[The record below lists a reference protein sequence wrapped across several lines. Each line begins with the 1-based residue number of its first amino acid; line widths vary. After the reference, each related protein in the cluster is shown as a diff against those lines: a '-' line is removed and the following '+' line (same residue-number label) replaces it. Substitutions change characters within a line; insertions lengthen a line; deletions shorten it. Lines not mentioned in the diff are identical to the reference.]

1 MPIITKKIDSTSVK
15 EIWFPK
21 VRYALLKLLLPKAL
35 EIIELPPIPIP
46 IPIDDIK
53 KRAKHNFY
61 SIRLERMCRAHRI
74 KGGAMG

>member
-21 VRYALLKLLLPKAL
+21 VTYALLKSLLPKAL

-53 KRAKHNFY
+53 KTIGKTTVTA
-61 SIRLERMCRAHRI
+61 
-74 KGGAMG
+74 AMAIEPIH